1 MRSVTLARPLLEQM
15 ADHARST
22 YPEECCGFLFTSEGA
37 ADRPD
42 RPVERVAPAANEHE
56 GERRRRFVISPQ
68 ELREAEAS
76 ARARGEV
83 VSGFYHSHP
92 DHPARPS
99 QFDQEHAWPWYC
111 YLVLGL
117 SAGPSPP
124 VVNAFELDPDRGVFA
139 PVALHVGTESRT
151 VALASPGPAGQ
162 EG

>member
-1 MRSVTLARPLLEQM
+1 MRYVTLARPLLEQM
-15 ADHARST
+15 AEHARST
-22 YPEECCGFLFTSEGA
+22 YPEECCGFLFTPEGA

-42 RPVERVAPAANEHE
+42 RPVGRVAPAANEHE

-111 YLVLGL
+111 YIVLGV
-117 SAGPSPP
+117 SAGPRPAEA
-124 VVNAFELDPDRGVFA
+124 NAFELDADRGVFA
-139 PVALHVGTESRT
+139 AVPLRVAPESRPEA
-151 VALASPGPAGQ
+151 VASPGRAVQ